1 MRAHAPT
8 WRLHLLD
15 AGNML
20 EQLPPTRGIVSKY
33 PYGTLDGRHLH
44 PWINIE
50 LLNVLMNAVRQAAG
64 AERGRADSE
73 RDRAPP
79 RARQLRCD
87 ARDQPWRFDGTRRES
102 PRGGGGGGR
111 EV

>member
-1 MRAHAPT
+1 
-8 WRLHLLD
+8 
-15 AGNML
+15 ML

-50 LLNVLMNAVRQAAG
+50 LLNVLLNAVRQAAG
-64 AERGRADSE
+64 AERGRADTE

-87 ARDQPWRFDGTRRES
+87 ARDQPWRFGG
-102 PRGGGGGGR
+102 RGGRVHVAGEAEVAKSEGGEGAGGAG
-111 EV
+111 